1 MQASEDGFRFA
12 LLGEVFTPDEMGR
25 IQKAEMARRE
35 LTENGP
41 AAFRAAAETLRK
53 IAEQSRNK
61 EGDLQSRIDYLR
73 KAKLHKGKEQ
83 SE

>member
-12 LLGEVFTPDEMGR
+12 MLGEVFTPDEMGR

-41 AAFRAAAETLRK
+41 SAFKAAVETLQK
-53 IAEQSRNK
+53 VAEQSRNK

-73 KAKLHKGKEQ
+73 KAKLHKGKGQNE
-83 SE
+83 